1 MEDCK
6 AVEYSSKSV
15 CDYVAGQLGVGL
27 QPSPDLRL
35 EAAVGENLG
44 DQAELTGLNR
54 RQLLVEQQHLAGLKT
69 GDSSCPL
76 CPTSRYSRHISVTMV
91 TVMFTNCDGFRSDGL
106 NAVKCN

>member
-1 MEDCK
+1 MGDCK

-15 CDYVAGQLGVGL
+15 CDYVAGQLGIGL

-35 EAAVGENLG
+35 EAAVRENLG

-69 GDSSCPL
+69 GDSQRAHVLYVQPADTHVTAVLPWLQSCLP
-76 CPTSRYSRHISVTMV
+76 
-91 TVMFTNCDGFRSDGL
+91 TVMVLGPM
-106 NAVKCN
+106 V